1 MKYPLEIYF
10 AIEVARSLIKED
22 FFISEGQKGR
32 GLEEPPLVGGACF
45 VFFVSR
51 LNKLNLPRLTFPD
64 RTSQPVLSDL
74 V

>member
-10 AIEVARSLIKED
+10 AIEVARSLIKEG

-45 VFFVSR
+45 FFCFQAEQIEPTQAYASR
-51 LNKLNLPRLTFPD
+51 QDVAACAF
-64 RTSQPVLSDL
+64 
-74 V
+74 

>member
-45 VFFVSR
+45 FCFQAEQIEPTQAYVSR
-51 LNKLNLPRLTFPD
+51 QDVAACAF
-64 RTSQPVLSDL
+64 
-74 V
+74 